1 MSAWDSALNVVKTL
15 APTIATALG
24 GPLAGGA
31 VTALES
37 VFGITPKPDATTDDR
52 QSSLAA
58 AISGATPEQ
67 LAAMRAKDQ
76 DYALA
81 MAQAGFKDTETLA
94 SLSVQDRV
102 SARTMQVSTKSL
114 MPPVIGSA
122 IILGSLGAAA
132 AILSGRVDYANTT
145 EATMVGTVIGYLF
158 SEAKAVLSFYF
169 GSSQGSEQKT
179 QLLAQSQPAQNP
191 FTGDN

>member
-31 VTALES
+31 VVALES
-37 VFGITPKPDATTDDR
+37 VFGITPKPDASTDDR

-81 MAQAGFKDTETLA
+81 MAQAGFKNTETLA
-94 SLSVQDRV
+94 GLAVQDRA
-102 SARTMQVSTKSL
+102 SARAMQISTKSL
-114 MPPVIGSA
+114 TAPFLA
-122 IILGSLGAAA
+122 IFVTLGFFGCLALMMFYPIQKEAHDALMLMLGALGA
-132 AILSGRVDYANTT
+132 SW
-145 EATMVGTVIGYLF
+145 
-158 SEAKAVLSFYF
+158 SAVVAYYF
-169 GSSQGSEQKT
+169 GSSAGSDRKT
-179 QLLAQSQPAQNP
+179 ELLAQSTPGASQ
-191 FTGDN
+191 

>member
-1 MSAWDSALNVVKTL
+1 MSAWTSAMNVVKTL

-31 VTALES
+31 VAALEG
-37 VFGITPKPDATTDDR
+37 VFGITPAPSASTDDR
-52 QSSLAA
+52 QTALAA

-94 SLSVQDRV
+94 SLSVQDRA
-102 SARTMQVSTKSL
+102 SARAMQISTKSVTAPFLAMFVTFGFFGVLAVMMFVPLPQATHDAL
-114 MPPVIGSA
+114 MLM
-122 IILGSLGAAA
+122 LGSLGTAWT
-132 AILSGRVDYANTT
+132 G
-145 EATMVGTVIGYLF
+145 VIAY
-158 SEAKAVLSFYF
+158 YF
-169 GSSQGSEQKT
+169 GSSAGSDRKT
-179 QLLAQSQPAQNP
+179 ELLAQSTSAGGQS
-191 FTGDN
+191 

>member
-31 VTALES
+31 VMALES
-37 VFGITPKPDATTDDR
+37 VFGITAKPDASTDDR
-52 QSSLAA
+52 QSTLAA

-67 LAAMRAKDQ
+67 LASMRKADQ

-94 SLSVQDRV
+94 SLVVQDTV
-102 SARTMQVSTKSL
+102 SARDMQIATKSL
-114 MPPVIGSA
+114 TPPLLTLTITVGFFGLLVMLFFVNVPEANKA
-122 IILGSLGAAA
+122 IVYSCVGSLGTAWLVAVHFWFGDTQA
-132 AILSGRVDYANTT
+132 SARKT
-145 EATMVGTVIGYLF
+145 E
-158 SEAKAVLSFYF
+158 
-169 GSSQGSEQKT
+169 
-179 QLLAQSQPAQNP
+179 LLAQSTPGSAQ
-191 FTGDN
+191 

>member
-31 VTALES
+31 VMALES
-37 VFGITPKPDATTDDR
+37 VFGITAKPDASTDDR
-52 QSSLAA
+52 QTAIAA

-81 MAQAGFKDTETLA
+81 MAQAGFKNTETLA
-94 SLSVQDRV
+94 SLSVQDRA
-102 SARTMQVSTKSL
+102 SARAMQISTKSL
-114 MPPVIGSA
+114 TAPFLALFVTLGFFGVLAVMMFVPLPAATLVA
-122 IILGSLGAAA
+122 LMLMLGSLGTAW
-132 AILSGRVDYANTT
+132 IS
-145 EATMVGTVIGYLF
+145 VIAY
-158 SEAKAVLSFYF
+158 YF
-169 GSSQGSEQKT
+169 GSSASSDRKT
-179 QLLAQSQPAQNP
+179 ELLAQSTPGSTQ
-191 FTGDN
+191 